1 MKTFRLSLVLAVT
14 ACFGLTGSSSSIA
27 GSAPATGIVKIK
39 AGPSSV
45 THLAPTAS
53 LSPATWRE
61 LGRALVATARY
72 NDVKHAVADG
82 YVLDGEY
89 EPGEG
94 LHYVNFSLLDAT
106 FDIEHPEVLLY
117 VPVTGTKHL
126 RLVALEYVV
135 PIDTPDTPPPP
146 PAGFTG
152 NADVW
157 RMMSEGFPDW
167 SLNVWIWDY
176 NPDGIF
182 AFKNPRVP

>member
-1 MKTFRLSLVLAVT
+1 MKTFRLSLILAVT
-14 ACFGLTGSSSSIA
+14 ACLILIGSKPRIARSASPAAIGNAEATLPAANLHAAGL
-27 GSAPATGIVKIK
+27 PA
-39 AGPSSV
+39 
-45 THLAPTAS
+45 
-53 LSPATWRE
+53 ATWRE
-61 LGRALVATARY
+61 LGRALIATAKY
-72 NDVKHAVADG
+72 NDVRRAVADG
-82 YVLDGEY
+82 YVLDGAY

-117 VPVTGTKHL
+117 VPVPGSNHL

-135 PIDTPDTPPPP
+135 PIDTPGTPP

-167 SLNVWIWDY
+167 SLNVWIWSY